1 MSTEKDWIPGPMDEF
16 RISADNFYGEANT
29 NQLAWHLIGTKVAA
43 MTPLIGTFDGFHDIS
58 KHHASRRPIDTS
70 NTEDARAPLEKLIRE
85 IGQYEMKHNDFMTNE
100 NRTNCG
106 VPNDT
111 GEKHVAPVASGS
123 LSITN
128 KNIARLVDE
137 IIYSTTSD
145 TSHTHAKPEG
155 QQGLKVRFGFYEK
168 GAPIPTEEE
177 CTQTEL
183 LGDSPSDVVFKEAN
197 FGMLY
202 VGYARWY
209 NTRKKLGLAAT
220 QFFGV
225 VR

>member
-1 MSTEKDWIPGPMDEF
+1 MSGIDWIPQPMDEF
-16 RISADNFYGEANT
+16 RIFADNFHDESDT
-29 NQLAWHLIGTKVAA
+29 NQLAWHLIALKVTNLGT
-43 MTPLIGTFDGFHDIS
+43 LIGTFDAFHDIS
-58 KHHASRRPIDTS
+58 KHHASRKPTDTS
-70 NTEDARAPLEKLIRE
+70 NTEDARVPLEKLIRE

-123 LSITN
+123 PSITN

-137 IIYSTTSD
+137 ITYTTSE
-145 TSHTHAKPEG
+145 TTHAHAKPDG

-168 GAPIPTEEE
+168 GAAIPTEEE

-202 VGYARWY
+202 VGYARWF
-209 NTRKKLGLAAT
+209 NTRKKMGLAAT